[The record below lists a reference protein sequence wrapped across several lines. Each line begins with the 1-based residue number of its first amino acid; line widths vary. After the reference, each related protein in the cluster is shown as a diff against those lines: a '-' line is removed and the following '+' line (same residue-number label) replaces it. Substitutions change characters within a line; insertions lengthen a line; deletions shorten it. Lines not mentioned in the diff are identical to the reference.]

1 MKKFKLLLATVL
13 VFVMAFALT
22 ACSAPVVGEWE
33 LTTGKMGGVEIDVEE
48 MLGMSM
54 TLEVNSD
61 GTVVITSSAY
71 GDSYEE
77 EGYWSF
83 EDDTLS
89 LYEDEDKEDAS
100 LELEYKDGTLILE
113 YDGVEMIFEKK

>member
-1 MKKFKLLLATVL
+1 MKKFKLLLASIL

-33 LTTGKMGGVEIDVEE
+33 LVEGKMDGISVDVETY
-48 MLGMSM
+48 GMSM

-61 GTVVITSSAY
+61 GTAVITSSAF
-71 GDSYEE
+71 GDSYEA
-77 EGYWSF
+77 EGYWTF

-89 LYEDEDKEDAS
+89 IYEDEDKEGTAT
-100 LELEYKDGTLILE
+100 EFEYKDGKLIIEL
-113 YDGVEMIFEKK
+113 DGVEMIFEKK